1 MIQNSP
7 QSEPRA
13 SWSSWASLLFL
24 AVTAC
29 FLGGCAS
36 TGGSYST
43 TAYQPASMSDVKVK
57 VSLSKQNVYVM
68 EGDKCLMATPTCVG
82 KPGYPT
88 PTGHFAVIGKDKYKR
103 SSEYGYWTNG
113 SQAFPGESSHS
124 PGAGYHYVGYPMAF
138 WVEFTPGYGFHE
150 GPIWPFPKS
159 HGCLH
164 IHPSASAKLF
174 ELVHEGTPVDVEES
188 QPEDANIS
196 VARPDDYR
204 DPDPPASLMISQEF
218 FDQHRDTELLPS
230 PATTQANASDSAAAP
245 KG

>member
-1 MIQNSP
+1 MIENSSSRRRDGAAP
-7 QSEPRA
+7 
-13 SWSSWASLLFL
+13 SWTLLALL
-24 AVTAC
+24 ALATC

-36 TGGSYST
+36 TGGGSYST
-43 TAYQPASMSDVKVK
+43 TAYQPASMSDVSVK

-68 EGDKCLMATPTCVG
+68 EGDRVLMATPTCVG
-82 KPGYPT
+82 KAGYPT
-88 PTGHFAVIGKDKYKR
+88 PTGHFAVISKDKYKR

-113 SQAFPGESSHS
+113 TNAFPGESGHS

-159 HGCLH
+159 HGCMH

-174 ELVHEGTPVDVEES
+174 ELVHEGTPVDVEYT
-188 QPEDANIS
+188 QPEDSRIS
-196 VARPDDYR
+196 VPRPDDYR

-218 FDQHRDTELLPS
+218 FDEPRDTQLLP
-230 PATTQANASDSAAAP
+230 PPTQPSGN
-245 KG
+245 